1 MIVQTEITPNPNSLK
16 FVPGKK
22 VSLIGPIEITESDKT
37 SNELVR
43 NILTLKGVK
52 SIFLSDDFISVNK
65 EDGFIWEDLKHIIIS
80 FINEYF
86 SKGHNC
92 VINNSEEK
100 NDLDTSTVEGQII
113 KILETKIRPAV
124 ARDGGDIKFKEF
136 KDGIVRVELQGACS
150 GCPSAA
156 MTLKQGVQ
164 NLLCHY
170 IPEVKGV
177 EAI

>member
-22 VSLIGPIEITESDKT
+22 VSLIGPIEITESDKI

-65 EDGFIWEDLKHIIIS
+65 EDGFVWEDLKHIIIS

-124 ARDGGDIKFKEF
+124 ARDGGDIKFKDF
-136 KDGIVRVELQGACS
+136 KDGKVIVELQGSCS
-150 GCPSAA
+150 GCPSSTL
-156 MTLKQGVQ
+156 TLKKGVQ

-170 IPEVKGV
+170 VPEVKEV

>member
-37 SNELVR
+37 SNDLVR

-65 EDGFIWEDLKHIIIS
+65 EDDFVWEDLKHIIIS

-113 KILETKIRPAV
+113 KLLETLPSNESLAMEAMKNFPTVIGHSGLDVQGDAGRN
-124 ARDGGDIKFKEF
+124 DIK
-136 KDGIVRVELQGACS
+136 DS
-150 GCPSAA
+150 S
-156 MTLKQGVQ
+156 
-164 NLLCHY
+164 
-170 IPEVKGV
+170 VKV
-177 EAI
+177 F

>member
-65 EDGFIWEDLKHIIIS
+65 EDGFVWEDLKHIIIS

-113 KILETKIRPAV
+113 KILETKLDLR
-124 ARDGGDIKFKEF
+124 
-136 KDGIVRVELQGACS
+136 
-150 GCPSAA
+150 
-156 MTLKQGVQ
+156 
-164 NLLCHY
+164 LLEM
-170 IPEVKGV
+170 EV
-177 EAI
+177 I

>member
-52 SIFLSDDFISVNK
+52 SIFLSDDFNSVNK
-65 EDGFIWEDLKHIIIS
+65 EDGFVWEDLKHIIIS

-170 IPEVKGV
+170 IPEVRGV

>member
-37 SNELVR
+37 SNDLVR

-65 EDGFIWEDLKHIIIS
+65 EDDFVWEDLKHIIIS

-136 KDGIVRVELQGACS
+136 KDGIVKVQLQG
-150 GCPSAA
+150 
-156 MTLKQGVQ
+156 
-164 NLLCHY
+164 
-170 IPEVKGV
+170 E
-177 EAI
+177 

>member
-65 EDGFIWEDLKHIIIS
+65 EDGFVW
-80 FINEYF
+80 
-86 SKGHNC
+86 
-92 VINNSEEK
+92 
-100 NDLDTSTVEGQII
+100 
-113 KILETKIRPAV
+113 AV
-124 ARDGGDIKFKEF
+124 SYTH
-136 KDGIVRVELQGACS
+136 L
-150 GCPSAA
+150 
-156 MTLKQGVQ
+156 TLPT
-164 NLLCHY
+164 NR
-170 IPEVKGV
+170 EV
-177 EAI
+177 